1 MRQHAFGEQGT
12 TIIDRL
18 GVYLSRRAILRQVG
32 RRPGL
37 RVLDLGCGYHAAHL
51 RALLPFL
58 AEGVGVD
65 VRVDQSGNDAE
76 RIQLVESTVEAAV
89 CQLESN
95 HFDLV
100 LLISVLE
107 HLWDPEHV
115 LRECQRVLLAGG
127 ALLVN
132 VPTWCGKIFLEFSA
146 FRLHTSPYE
155 EMDDHKMY
163 YGKRDLWPLLVRAGF
178 KPSRIQ
184 LRYHKFGLNLFARAA
199 KEGTDGK
206 RA

>member
-1 MRQHAFGEQGT
+1 MRQGAFGEQGT

-18 GVYLSRRAILRQVG
+18 GVYLSRRAILRHVG

-65 VRVDQSGNDAE
+65 VHVDQNGRDAE
-76 RIQLVESTVEAAV
+76 RIRFIESTIEVAV
-89 CQLESN
+89 RQLESD
-95 HFDLV
+95 HFDVV
-100 LLISVLE
+100 LLISALE
-107 HLWDPEHV
+107 HLWDPEQV
-115 LRECQRVLLAGG
+115 LRECRRVLRIGG
-127 ALLVN
+127 LLLVN

-146 FRLHTSPYE
+146 FRLHTSPSE

-163 YGKRDLWPLLVRAGF
+163 YGKRELWPLLVRAGF

-184 LRYHKFGLNLFARAA
+184 LKYHKFGLNLFARAA
-199 KEGTDGK
+199 KEATDG
-206 RA
+206 RGT